1 MTWISFRNFHI
12 NLAAKPAKLSMPPP
26 YTEYQSDCV
35 CVCVCAWTKIR
46 SAGKEGG
53 GRLVSYV
60 VACELSQRPKGCTL
74 RVVESCN
81 CSQTERESKNK
92 KEKEQEQERG
102 RASKASQKQDRVVQS
117 CCGYEHPFCSFHML
131 GMRTLTLEG
140 VCPAPLPLSMAAPA
154 QARLINRA
162 K

>member
-60 VACELSQRPKGCTL
+60 VACELSQRPKGCAL

-81 CSQTERESKNK
+81 CSQTERESK
-92 KEKEQEQERG
+92 KENEIEQEQERKRD
-102 RASKASQKQDRVVQS
+102 RARQVKSKTEWSSHAAAMSIHFAVSTCSECEHLHLKASA
-117 CCGYEHPFCSFHML
+117 PPL
-131 GMRTLTLEG
+131 
-140 VCPAPLPLSMAAPA
+140 CPYPWLPLHK
-154 QARLINRA
+154 LVL
-162 K
+162 

>member
-12 NLAAKPAKLSMPPP
+12 NLAAKPAKLSMPPTS
-26 YTEYQSDCV
+26 TEYQSDCV
-35 CVCVCAWTKIR
+35 CVCVSVLGLKYDLLARKAAGDLLVMSWHVS
-46 SAGKEGG
+46 SASG
-53 GRLVSYV
+53 
-60 VACELSQRPKGCTL
+60 QKGCAL

-81 CSQTERESKNK
+81 CSQTERESK
-92 KEKEQEQERG
+92 KEKEKEQERG

-140 VCPAPLPLSMAAPA
+140 VCNAPLPLSMAAPA